1 MTVSGGAV
9 EAVRPVPPGVPVLPS
24 CLVARPVNCPWVAF
38 DRCVYVEGNSTVY
51 FFVQRLALVLL
62 GRQAPRCARGEPAP
76 VSLRAC
82 LSSRLL
88 LCMAVCHR
96 VLCWPGCAHNVPFLM
111 HAFSAAGGAWQQAC
125 RARPFVLS
133 HRATRGGG
141 GASCH
146 RDRRGVPGSDVGTPS
161 GTPGSWCLHQG
172 LRKVDV
178 RSVTVRGQGAHIT
191 HACTHLCLVAA
202 SALPCC
208 WDTAFRRVWT
218 VACVLQPALE
228 CTASVGSRLQGKVTR
243 FQAGLLPFQDG
254 WGTCMYTVLSTVPS
268 KHACVQA
275 GCVHNIGCLEMW
287 AASHHVELL
296 LWQLLQ
302 HVGCCAH

>member
-1 MTVSGGAV
+1 MSIAGVPLTVSGGAV

-76 VSLRAC
+76 VCLRAC

-111 HAFSAAGGAWQQAC
+111 HAFWAAGGAWQQAC

-141 GASCH
+141 VPVAIGTDVASPAVTLEHQVGH
-146 RDRRGVPGSDVGTPS
+146 RAAGVFTKGYG
-161 GTPGSWCLHQG
+161 
-172 LRKVDV
+172 
-178 RSVTVRGQGAHIT
+178 
-191 HACTHLCLVAA
+191 
-202 SALPCC
+202 
-208 WDTAFRRVWT
+208 
-218 VACVLQPALE
+218 
-228 CTASVGSRLQGKVTR
+228 RL
-243 FQAGLLPFQDG
+243 
-254 WGTCMYTVLSTVPS
+254 M
-268 KHACVQA
+268 
-275 GCVHNIGCLEMW
+275 
-287 AASHHVELL
+287 
-296 LWQLLQ
+296 
-302 HVGCCAH
+302 